1 MADNRK
7 YYYLKLKENF
17 FEDPAIIILEDMQDG
32 YKYCNILLKLYL
44 RSLKGEGKLT
54 FKSKIPYSPSL
65 LAKITRHRQQDVERA
80 IEIFEE
86 LELIEVLDNGAIFVS
101 DIQNFIGKSSTEAD
115 RKREYRARIDSEKEA
130 LKSDRTT
137 DQTDGQTNVPTDDQ
151 TNIRQNSTRDRDRD
165 RVNLDI
171 YHDHHQQQEVV
182 TLVEESKK
190 NNSDDDHDE
199 MPKVVGQNAIDYYQ
213 RNYGIVTPNMVQEIQ
228 HWTNEM
234 NEELVILAF
243 KRSIG
248 TKSPFQY
255 AMKILTNWTT
265 NNIRTVDQA
274 EAEQVERERQRKK
287 YQSNNQP
294 EEKRYFENKEE
305 FNAFMRGEI

>member
-54 FKSKIPYSPSL
+54 FNSRIPYTPSL

-80 IEIFEE
+80 IEAFKE
-86 LELIEVLDNGAIFVS
+86 LELIEILDNGAIFIS
-101 DIQNFIGKSSTEAD
+101 DIQNFIGQSSTEAD
-115 RKREYRARIDSEKEA
+115 RKREYRARIESEKEA
-130 LKSDRTT
+130 LKKDKTN
-137 DQTDGQTNVPTDDQ
+137 DQTDDRTNVL
-151 TNIRQNSTRDRDRD
+151 TNIRQKSTRDIDRD

-171 YHDHHQQQEVV
+171 ESSSSKQNKLYSKA
-182 TLVEESKK
+182 EETKNSKL
-190 NNSDDDHDE
+190 DDDDDN
-199 MPKVVGQNAIDYYQ
+199 MPEVIGQGAIDYYQ
-213 RNYGIVTPNMVQEIQ
+213 QNYGIVTPNMVQEIQ
-228 HWTNEM
+228 HWAKET
-234 NEELVILAF
+234 NEELVIHAF
-243 KRSIG
+243 KRAIG
-248 TKSPFQY
+248 SRSPFKY
-255 AMKILTNWTT
+255 AMTILTNWTN
-265 NNIRTVDQA
+265 NNITSVDQA

-294 EEKRYFENKEE
+294 EEKRHFETKEE

>member
-54 FKSKIPYSPSL
+54 FNSKIPYSPSL

-80 IEIFEE
+80 IDAFKE
-86 LELIEVLDNGAIFVS
+86 LELIEVLDNGAIFIS
-101 DIQNFIGKSSTEAD
+101 DIQNFIGQSSTEAD
-115 RKREYRARIDSEKEA
+115 RKREYRTRIESEKEA
-130 LKSDRTT
+130 LKKDK
-137 DQTDGQTNVPTDDQ
+137 TNVPTDDQ
-151 TNIRQNSTRDRDRD
+151 TNVRQNSTRDRDRD
-165 RVNLDI
+165 RDRVNLDI
-171 YHDHHQQQEVV
+171 ESSSSKQNKLYSKA
-182 TLVEESKK
+182 EEIKKSK
-190 NNSDDDHDE
+190 SDDDDN
-199 MPKVVGQNAIDYYQ
+199 MPEVIGQTAIDYYQ

-228 HWTNEM
+228 HWAIET
-234 NEELVILAF
+234 NEELVIHAF
-243 KRSIG
+243 KRAIG
-248 TKSPFQY
+248 SRSPFKY
-255 AMKILTNWTT
+255 AMTILTNWTN
-265 NNIRTVDQA
+265 NNITSVEQA
-274 EAEQVERERQRKK
+274 EAEQVERERQHKK

-294 EEKRYFENKEE
+294 EEKRHFETKEE